1 MLRRFRQC
9 FNECMRRLT
18 SILTGLLVASVAAG
32 TASAG
37 KTVFS
42 TQQANL
48 NSLPCLQA
56 AQRFSGVIT
65 TTSVPTTLRAKDEH
79 GSRRLDAEFSLSIRY
94 EPNDPSL
101 PIYTGGQIVS
111 VHVLLPTTQDSLT
124 VPITLNLTGADGSAA
139 VVSGAE
145 TLFLSEGPGR
155 NLTVL
160 IADGAWSCA

>member
-1 MLRRFRQC
+1 
-9 FNECMRRLT
+9 MRRLT
-18 SILTGLLVASVAAG
+18 TILASLVVASATAG
-32 TASAG
+32 TAFAG

-48 NSLPCLQA
+48 IPLPCLNA

-65 TTSVPTTLRAKDEH
+65 TTSDPTTLRAKDEH
-79 GSRRLDAEFSLSIRY
+79 GSRRIDAEFSLSFRY

-124 VPITLNLTGADGSAA
+124 VPIALSLTGADGSAA

-145 TLFLSEGPGR
+145 TLLLSDGPGR
-155 NLTVL
+155 NLNVS
-160 IADGAWSCA
+160 IGDGTWNCA